1 MTSFKMAAYFSK
13 EVKNVVHEG
22 LFLYANLIFTILLFL
37 YIYKCRR
44 LIGFQLGMNISM
56 IAGGMIAISTGVL
69 LIAQFPLQF
78 APVTI
83 ATSIL
88 GMIVGSAFGLL
99 FDYQTMLTGWANGL
113 MMGLMAPMIGAVT
126 DGSTL
131 FLWFMEL
138 ALLAAYG
145 FVAISVKG
153 T

>member
-1 MTSFKMAAYFSK
+1 M
-13 EVKNVVHEG
+13 VHEG
-22 LFLYANLIFTILLFL
+22 LFLYGNLILTVMLFM
-37 YIYKCRR
+37 YIFRIRR

-56 IAGGMIAISTGVL
+56 IAGGMVAITTGVL

-83 ATSIL
+83 VTAIL
-88 GMIVGSAFGLL
+88 GMVVGGVFGAL

-113 MMGLMAPMIGAVT
+113 MMGLMAPMVGAVT
-126 DGSTL
+126 DGSSL

-138 ALLAAYG
+138 ALIVAYS
-145 FVAISVKG
+145 FVAISARG

>member
-1 MTSFKMAAYFSK
+1 M
-13 EVKNVVHEG
+13 VHEG
-22 LFLYANLIFTILLFL
+22 LLLYANVICTVLLFL
-37 YIYKCRR
+37 YIYRIRR

-56 IAGGMIAISTGVL
+56 IAGGMLAITTGVL

-83 ATSIL
+83 ITAVL
-88 GMIVGSAFGLL
+88 GMVVGAIFGVL

-126 DGSTL
+126 DGSML
-131 FLWFMEL
+131 FIWFMEL
-138 ALLAAYG
+138 SLLVAFS
-145 FVAISVKG
+145 FVAWSARG

>member
-1 MTSFKMAAYFSK
+1 M
-13 EVKNVVHEG
+13 
-22 LFLYANLIFTILLFL
+22 
-37 YIYKCRR
+37 YIYRIRR

-56 IAGGMIAISTGVL
+56 IAGGMLAITTGVL

-83 ATSIL
+83 ITAVL
-88 GMIVGSAFGLL
+88 GMVVGAIFGVL

-126 DGSTL
+126 DGSML
-131 FLWFMEL
+131 FIWFMEL
-138 ALLAAYG
+138 SLLVAFS
-145 FVAISVKG
+145 FVAWSARG